1 MLEDMMITIFN
12 DDIGINQD
20 VIEVDD
26 VKKLLGQIIK
36 EIAEI
41 DDRNG
46 WIPIDE
52 VFDIILKY
60 QKGGKWWL
68 GYIVTIVRNGIIQEF
83 VL

>member
-1 MLEDMMITIFN
+1 MLDDMMITIFN

-60 QKGGKWWL
+60 QKGDK
-68 GYIVTIVRNGIIQEF
+68 E
-83 VL
+83 

>member
-1 MLEDMMITIFN
+1 MLEDIIITVFN

-26 VKKLLGQIIK
+26 VKKLLEQIIK

-60 QKGGKWWL
+60 QKGDK
-68 GYIVTIVRNGIIQEF
+68 E
-83 VL
+83 

>member
-60 QKGGKWWL
+60 QKGGK
-68 GYIVTIVRNGIIQEF
+68 
-83 VL
+83 

>member
-1 MLEDMMITIFN
+1 MLDDMMITIFN

-36 EIAEI
+36 EIAGI

-46 WIPIDE
+46 WISIDE

-60 QKGGKWWL
+60 QKGDK
-68 GYIVTIVRNGIIQEF
+68 E
-83 VL
+83 

>member
-1 MLEDMMITIFN
+1 MLEDKIITVFN

-26 VKKLLGQIIK
+26 VKELLGQMII
-36 EIAEI
+36 EIAQI

-52 VFDIILKY
+52 VFNIILKY
-60 QKGGKWWL
+60 QKGG
-68 GYIVTIVRNGIIQEF
+68 EE
-83 VL
+83 

>member
-26 VKKLLGQIIK
+26 VKKLLRQIIK

-41 DDRNG
+41 DDKNG

-60 QKGGKWWL
+60 TKGDK
-68 GYIVTIVRNGIIQEF
+68 E
-83 VL
+83 

>member
-1 MLEDMMITIFN
+1 MLEDVMITIFN

-46 WIPIDE
+46 WIPVDE

-60 QKGGKWWL
+60 QKGGK
-68 GYIVTIVRNGIIQEF
+68 
-83 VL
+83 

>member
-60 QKGGKWWL
+60 QKGGK
-68 GYIVTIVRNGIIQEF
+68 E
-83 VL
+83 

>member
-26 VKKLLGQIIK
+26 VKKLLEQIIK

-41 DDRNG
+41 DNRNG

-60 QKGGKWWL
+60 TKGGK
-68 GYIVTIVRNGIIQEF
+68 E
-83 VL
+83 